1 MVLWWWAHSG
11 GGVWDGGGGGGGPK
25 VPAPM
30 LSGSQDETRQPSDTR
45 DPRYE
50 QGNYQLTSFQ
60 ALAAC

>member
-11 GGVWDGGGGGGGPK
+11 GGVGGGDGGGVGGGGDGGVGGDGGGPK

-45 DPRYE
+45 DPRYPR
-50 QGNYQLTSFQ
+50 
-60 ALAAC
+60 